1 MVGFDAA
8 ATETVWSREDR
19 ETLLAWFSAAVGQLS
34 DAEVETLRALP
45 LFERED
51 GSFVPLTGLSQPRTV
66 PEDLP
71 GIELLSKDKDGSG
84 SRGGNGDKELLVVF
98 RRKTAFDAIYETL
111 GIKPL
116 TELELYR
123 DHIFPRFHALSDSAR
138 LDHLRHAL
146 RYADVKLSSEAV
158 GKLCDAHGR
167 ALSQSFGNFDRVV
180 GLGWLL
186 GDAFGSPLLMPRET
200 PHVVDIFYKRHYQG
214 VGGGMAGNYVT
225 GH

>member
-1 MVGFDAA
+1 MLSSPGLVPAVVGFDAA

-146 RYADVKLSSEAV
+146 RYADVKLSSEDRARFRRQIEQV
-158 GKLCDAHGR
+158 PCVRGTHVHDARPR
-167 ALSQSFGNFDRVV
+167 ACMVMCTASLAWRVRVPSAMLSSR
-180 GLGWLL
+180 
-186 GDAFGSPLLMPRET
+186 
-200 PHVVDIFYKRHYQG
+200 
-214 VGGGMAGNYVT
+214 
-225 GH
+225 